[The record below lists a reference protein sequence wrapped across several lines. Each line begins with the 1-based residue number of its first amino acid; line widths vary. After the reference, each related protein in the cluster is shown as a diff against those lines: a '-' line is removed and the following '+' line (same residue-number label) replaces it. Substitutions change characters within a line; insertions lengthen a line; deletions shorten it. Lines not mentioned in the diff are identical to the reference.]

1 MPPARDRT
9 LIRTG
14 GNAGRRLYDIAS
26 SRRAVDLM
34 LLALPVTAA
43 YGSLIHVAGPIFGFR
58 ALSLILLVITALKYR
73 SFPLDYRSARIF
85 TLLAFVWLLIGYAST
100 LWSVDKVASFRELF
114 GVTLG
119 LALGI
124 GLLAQ
129 SARSGSIARTLIRG
143 WVVAYVITGALAFRE
158 FITGAHMAN
167 YLPTYGLTVAH
178 TSQLVASV
186 FGNPNAYA
194 VFLVTAAPFLLWGV
208 MTARSIYSRL
218 FFVVNLSTLLVLLL
232 FSGSRICLLALF
244 LQGIVA
250 VIVIASRWYRLAAIT
265 GSLLLVTAVLTGRV
279 AALTR
284 AFPFLPQKLFSEI
297 GSDALAQ
304 DFASTNMS
312 GGVRLNLIRDGLWM
326 TGKTHGV
333 GVGAGNFEANMVKA
347 PFPTSHI
354 INPHNLWIEVLSQYG
369 VVVFILLMA
378 WLIFC
383 LVVGIR
389 LLNSRE
395 LTALAEAKPLGVI
408 IVVSVFGNFFAAMAN
423 SSYLGSS
430 TNWVFLGTL
439 AVLTVTAER
448 MLSDHTQSSP
458 IDRTEED
465 SRLWR
470 FKHRLSS

>member
-1 MPPARDRT
+1 VPPARDRT

-58 ALSLILLVITALKYR
+58 VLSLILLVITALKYR

-143 WVVAYVITGALAFRE
+143 WVIAFIATGVIGIYERITGNHLS
-158 FITGAHMAN
+158 N
-167 YLPTYGLTVAH
+167 YLAGLVPGSPAGRFI
-178 TSQLVASV
+178 ASV
-186 FGNPNAYA
+186 FGNSNGYA
-194 VFLVTAAPFLLWGV
+194 AFLVTAAPFLLWGV

-218 FFVVNLSTLLVLLL
+218 FFVANLSTLLVLLL

-244 LQGIVA
+244 LQGIVV

-265 GSLLLVTAVLTGRV
+265 GSLLLVAAVLTGGA
-279 AALTR
+279 AALAR
-284 AFPFLPQKLFSEI
+284 VFPFLPQKLFSGTE
-297 GSDALAQ
+297 SDALAQ
-304 DFASTNMS
+304 EFASSSTS

-347 PFPTSHI
+347 PFPTSHM

-395 LTALAEAKPLGVI
+395 LTALAEAKPLGII
-408 IVVSVFGNFFAAMAN
+408 IVVSVLGNLFAAMAN
-423 SSYLGSS
+423 STYLESS

-458 IDRTEED
+458 IDRPEED